1 MNKSDPSRERSSA
14 LRRSRVARQG
24 LVLGAVAG
32 SLGIAGALGLSAAVN
47 QATPPSSGTTNTS
60 QGNTSQGNPGGGS
73 TPTQV
78 RIYQGGDDGGE
89 HESDDGGSWVPA
101 RPSPT
106 FNTGGAS
113 NGGTSNGGTSTGNSS
128 GGSGSGGS
136 ASGGSAP
143 APAPAPQATTGGS

>member
-24 LVLGAVAG
+24 LVLGAAAG

-60 QGNTSQGNPGGGS
+60 QGNPGGGS
-73 TPTQV
+73 APTQV

-101 RPSPT
+101 RPSPK
-106 FNTGGAS
+106 FNT
-113 NGGTSNGGTSTGNSS
+113 GGTSNGGTSTGNSS
-128 GGSGSGGS
+128 GGSTSGGS
-136 ASGGSAP
+136 
-143 APAPAPQATTGGS
+143 APAPQATTGGS